1 MATVPPPKSV
11 PAYAGPRFT
20 IDIDTGGT
28 FTDCYV
34 TSDSQVVITK
44 ADTTPHDLS
53 LGVLT
58 GIQQAAELLGLTRR
72 ALLERSEV
80 VRLST
85 TIGTNTFI
93 NRSGAKVGLLI
104 GERLARQVDR
114 LSRSLPLQS
123 DLIAAIPETIDDST
137 ARSVRS
143 ATHDLLDRGAR
154 ILVIALDGD
163 ADLPRRESAVRNV
176 IAEDYPRH
184 YLGAVPVLPS
194 HQVTPVADGVIRIQ
208 TAVLDAYIHPVMS
221 RFLYRVED
229 QLRADGLAYPLQVG
243 NASGATSRVA
253 KTAALRTWGSGP
265 AGGVAGAA
273 EMAQHFG
280 LRHVVA
286 VDIGGTSADICV
298 ITEERWDR
306 EVSPSIEGVVVA
318 LPTLRLY
325 SAGIGCGSIVRVVG
339 KDVVVGPDS
348 AGAQPGPA
356 AFGLGGDLV
365 TVTDAACCLGYFDPG
380 HFLGGRRRLDLAAA
394 RRVLADKIAKPLA
407 LSVEQA
413 ASLVLERT
421 AERLA
426 AAIRGQLDGRGVDA
440 SSYTLF
446 ATGGGAGI
454 LGHAVGRLGGFAS
467 VYAFPISPVFSAF
480 GLSRLDISHSY
491 EQMPAVEACEHAL
504 AAMRA
509 AALADMRGEGFDV
522 DTVNLQIE
530 GEFLAGNEIVVE
542 ALGADF
548 GQASRKAREKYQSLR
563 LLRLSAT
570 VPGRHASLA
579 RPFATPRG
587 DAVGSRLVRWGAGAT
602 ETPVFD
608 WLALREGT
616 LVSGPAVLE
625 TSETTLL
632 IPPNARGTIGALG
645 EVRLA
650 VDGVSAP
657 HRSVP
662 GARIDSGAEVAS

>member
-306 EVSPSIEGVVVA
+306 EVSPSIEGVVVQVDP
-318 LPTLRLY
+318 LTGVFETDGITL
-325 SAGIGCGSIVRVVG
+325 
-339 KDVVVGPDS
+339 
-348 AGAQPGPA
+348 QPGPN
-356 AFGLGGDLV
+356 
-365 TVTDAACCLGYFDPG
+365 
-380 HFLGGRRRLDLAAA
+380 
-394 RRVLADKIAKPLA
+394 
-407 LSVEQA
+407 
-413 ASLVLERT
+413 
-421 AERLA
+421 
-426 AAIRGQLDGRGVDA
+426 
-440 SSYTLF
+440 TL
-446 ATGGGAGI
+446 
-454 LGHAVGRLGGFAS
+454 LWAVSDQFNNRIMKF
-467 VYAFPISPVFSAF
+467 
-480 GLSRLDISHSY
+480 
-491 EQMPAVEACEHAL
+491 
-504 AAMRA
+504 
-509 AALADMRGEGFDV
+509 
-522 DTVNLQIE
+522 
-530 GEFLAGNEIVVE
+530 
-542 ALGADF
+542 
-548 GQASRKAREKYQSLR
+548 R
-563 LLRLSAT
+563 LLSN
-570 VPGRHASLA
+570 P
-579 RPFATPRG
+579 
-587 DAVGSRLVRWGAGAT
+587 
-602 ETPVFD
+602 
-608 WLALREGT
+608 
-616 LVSGPAVLE
+616 
-625 TSETTLL
+625 
-632 IPPNARGTIGALG
+632 
-645 EVRLA
+645 
-650 VDGVSAP
+650 
-657 HRSVP
+657 
-662 GARIDSGAEVAS
+662 